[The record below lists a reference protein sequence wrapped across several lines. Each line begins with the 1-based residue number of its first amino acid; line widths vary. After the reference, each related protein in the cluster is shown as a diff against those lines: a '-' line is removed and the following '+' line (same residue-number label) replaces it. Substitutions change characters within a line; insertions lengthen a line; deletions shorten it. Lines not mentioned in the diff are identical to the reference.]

1 MKDKVRLR
9 TLDRTLRRSRKRQRD
24 LTERLI
30 WLCFNEHLINYGW
43 KEGGRNKKKEKKN
56 TKIRIKKDQSNT
68 YEV

>member
-43 KEGGRNKKKEKKN
+43 KEGGRNKKKRKKIQ
-56 TKIRIKKDQSNT
+56 K
-68 YEV
+68 